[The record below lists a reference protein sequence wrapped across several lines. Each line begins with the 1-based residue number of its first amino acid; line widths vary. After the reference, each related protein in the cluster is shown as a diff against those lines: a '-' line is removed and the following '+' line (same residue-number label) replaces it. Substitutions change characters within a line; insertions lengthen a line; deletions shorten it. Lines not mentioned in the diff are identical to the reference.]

1 MRWLQSTSRRFLR
14 DTGGATSIEY
24 ALIATGIAVT
34 IIAAVNGVGTAVLA
48 KYQGVSDALK

>member
-14 DTGGATSIEY
+14 DPGGATSIEY

-34 IIAAVNGVGTAVLA
+34 IIAAVNGVGGAVLA